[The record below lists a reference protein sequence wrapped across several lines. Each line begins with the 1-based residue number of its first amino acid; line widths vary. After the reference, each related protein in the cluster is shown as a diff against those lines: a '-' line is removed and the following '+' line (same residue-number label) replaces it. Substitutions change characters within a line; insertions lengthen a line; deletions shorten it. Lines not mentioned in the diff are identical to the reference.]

1 LGPFRE
7 GARGYDGPVV
17 SDTRGVARAPWATP
31 RIRLVL
37 RLAMLVGLA
46 LGVETVVLHLV
57 TDPLADV
64 HAYYDA
70 GARLNAGE
78 PLYDQPATT
87 DEAAFYRYPPLL
99 AILFRPLA
107 LLPFGV
113 AAAIWMAAIAAMVV
127 VTLWRIDLRRPL
139 TQFVVCA
146 LALPMGWAIVIG
158 QAQVA
163 VTMLLAIGMPWS
175 VAFAANLKLF
185 PILVALHWVG
195 RRDWR
200 CLRNLAIWL
209 AALAVI
215 QLVLEPAGTL
225 AYPGFLRIDQVGSVV
240 SLSPYAVSPWL
251 WAALFVAGVVAALR
265 VAPRRY
271 GWAVAVGVATLASP
285 RLLLYQLSSL
295 VAAVRDPGDL

>member
-1 LGPFRE
+1 
-7 GARGYDGPVV
+7 VV
-17 SDTRGVARAPWATP
+17 SESRGVVPAWWATP

-37 RLAMLVGLA
+37 RLAMLVGVA
-46 LGVETVVLHLV
+46 LGVETVILHLV

-70 GARLNAGE
+70 GARLNAGQ
-78 PLYDQPATT
+78 PLYEQPATT

-107 LLPFGV
+107 LLPFPV
-113 AAAIWMAAIAAMVV
+113 AAAIWMAGIAAMVV
-127 VTLWRIDLRRPL
+127 VTLWRIDLRRPVSR
-139 TQFVVCA
+139 FVVCA

-163 VTMLLAIGMPWS
+163 VTMLLAIAMPWS
-175 VAFAANLKLF
+175 VALAANLKLF
-185 PILVALHWVG
+185 PILTGLYWVG

-209 AALAVI
+209 VVLAVV
-215 QLVLEPAGTL
+215 QLILEPAGTL
-225 AYPGFLRIDQVGSVV
+225 AYPGFLRMDQVGTVV
-240 SLSPYAVSPWL
+240 SLSPYALSPWL
-251 WAALFVAGVVAALR
+251 WAVLVVAGLVAALW
-265 VAPRRY
+265 VAPRRF
-271 GWAVAVGVATLASP
+271 GWAVAVALATLASP

-295 VAAVRDPGDL
+295 IAGVRGPGDR

>member
-1 LGPFRE
+1 MGPFWHGGR
-7 GARGYDGPVV
+7 RYDGPVV
-17 SDTRGVARAPWATP
+17 SDSPGLARARWATP
-31 RIRLVL
+31 RVRLVL
-37 RLAMLVGLA
+37 RLAMVVGLA
-46 LGVETVVLHLV
+46 LGVETVILHLV

-70 GARLNAGE
+70 GARLNAGL

-107 LLPFGV
+107 LLPFAV

-146 LALPMGWAIVIG
+146 LALPIGWAIVIG

-175 VAFAANLKLF
+175 VALAANLKVF
-185 PILVALHWVG
+185 PILAALYWVA

-200 CLRNLAIWL
+200 CLRNLAAWL
-209 AALAVI
+209 LGFGVLQLA
-215 QLVLEPAGTL
+215 LEPAGTL
-225 AYPGFLRIDQVGSVV
+225 AYPGFLRIDQVGNVV
-240 SLSPYAVSPWL
+240 SLSPYALSPWL
-251 WAALFVAGVVAALR
+251 WAILVVAGLAATLWA
-265 VAPRRY
+265 APRRY
-271 GWAVAVGVATLASP
+271 GWAAAVALATLASP

-295 VAAVRDPGDL
+295 IAGLRDPGDR